1 MKFKE
6 LINKSNFLKDRF
18 KNLKDYFKEA
28 EINGISNNSK
38 KLKKFYLFAF
48 SGNKTNGNLYIEE
61 ARKNGAIFI
70 ISHEEKNKDVI
81 KLPKKDFF

>member
-6 LINKSNFLKDRF
+6 LINKSNFLKEKFNYLD
-18 KNLKDYFKEA
+18 DYFKEI
-28 EINGISNNSK
+28 EIDGISNNSK
-38 KLKKFYLFAF
+38 NIKKNFIFFAF

-70 ISHEEKNKDVI
+70 ISQE
-81 KLPKKDFF
+81 